1 MMAHKVKEPRQLA
14 FDEMVRAPQAAA
26 SFAIDESFPEKLV
39 DDLAR
44 QETFNTC
51 AEMKYGSRYKH

>member
-1 MMAHKVKEPRQLA
+1 MTHKVKEPRQLA
-14 FDEMVRAPQAAA
+14 FDEMIRAPQATV
-26 SFAIDESFPEKLV
+26 SHAIDEFFPEKLV

-51 AEMKYGSRYKH
+51 AEMKYGSRYKR